1 MLIIVFCATSEKLPF
16 VSDFFCFSNK
26 PYLWCPQN
34 KMGLCFHTTTSWLH
48 HEKTKQKGLLDLS
61 AGSGKWYRDLDNT
74 NQTFEL
80 VSSMFSFQVFRCFG
94 SFFQVLFQTAA
105 HCMVNQ
111 GHALSSIFVWK
122 LGEIV
127 SQDSG
132 SSSIAYEKKGTR

>member
-1 MLIIVFCATSEKLPF
+1 MAWPLLQWLCQIHLRIYQSPF
-16 VSDFFCFSNK
+16 T
-26 PYLWCPQN
+26 Q
-34 KMGLCFHTTTSWLH
+34 GLLTRHQAAGPALMSAVTSWLH

-111 GHALSSIFVWK
+111 GHAISIIFVWK